1 MIALCFLLGGLLA
14 GSLSLNA
21 WLTYRTVRGVEEA
34 AKSEI
39 GSTHFESAL
48 ELARFELEQ
57 TRKALSA
64 TEARA
69 AALEEIVADE
79 INDNPNAD
87 LDRADVR
94 SRLLRAAKAWAAA
107 DKARTP
113 VAEDVPAASEPGAG
127 PDTASVSGVDGPNV

>member
-1 MIALCFLLGGLLA
+1 MIFAVLGYATASLA
-14 GSLSLNA
+14 IIV
-21 WLTYRTVRGVEEA
+21 WLVKGRVDDARNYTQ
-34 AKSEI
+34 SEI

-48 ELARFELEQ
+48 ELAHFELEA

-79 INDNPNAD
+79 IRDHPNAD

-94 SRLLRAAKAWAAA
+94 SRLLRNAKAWAAA
-107 DKARTP
+107 DKARAP
-113 VAEDVPAASEPGAG
+113 AADNVPAAREPEAG
-127 PDTASVSGVDGPNV
+127 PDTTSVSAVDGPNV

>member
-113 VAEDVPAASEPGAG
+113 AADNVLAAREPEAG
-127 PDTASVSGVDGPNV
+127 PDTASVSAVDGPNV